1 MVAAPQAPSPFLCQ
15 EDGTVPQEPSS
26 CCWERVPARPS
37 ARDVSQRD
45 ICSAVL
51 GQEQPRAPPG
61 PVLPMTSLLPRATAS
76 GSAQPPR
83 RDRTVLPQSSAGSC
97 KGQPQLCPAAEGGT
111 EWICPR
117 ATASQHCGETPEV
130 PVGLRFFQELHLV
143 LHAGTRLQ
151 LLHHHL
157 RAADAR
163 VHLPQEHLGQGT
175 GSSLHAHPEHPWHS
189 RGPVSHRGGVSGGP
203 WPWAHLA
210 EPAMPDL
217 LQVQQALPPQVRRL
231 EELHCNRARPA
242 ARVSPC
248 PCVPLSP
255 SPHIPLPTCLC
266 SPPFPAKPCCPHRAS
281 RCQALCHPRMLRSIH
296 AQECCIPGILFSRHP
311 PTIRGRVV
319 PVSPNGMAAELA
331 PCPFSSAG
339 CAELSPAQR
348 WHLAPARPPGTV
360 RPLGS
365 PCQGQAAM
373 GPLLVLSAPPTVAI
387 LWAGSDT
394 GQEGA
399 PPTFLSHS
407 WACLH
412 GTRTRGC
419 HRSGWP
425 CPVPPRC
432 CSPGWDTRVS
442 AWRQGQGTLAQ
453 GDPAAPLRDP
463 SIPTSPHAQ

>member
-1 MVAAPQAPSPFLCQ
+1 MHTPNAP
-15 EDGTVPQEPSS
+15 GT
-26 CCWERVPARPS
+26 A
-37 ARDVSQRD
+37 
-45 ICSAVL
+45 
-51 GQEQPRAPPG
+51 RAPCPTGVGCPGVPG
-61 PVLPMTSLLPRATAS
+61 PGLTLPN
-76 GSAQPPR
+76 Q
-83 RDRTVLPQSSAGSC
+83 
-97 KGQPQLCPAAEGGT
+97 
-111 EWICPR
+111 
-117 ATASQHCGETPEV
+117 
-130 PVGLRFFQELHLV
+130 
-143 LHAGTRLQ
+143 
-151 LLHHHL
+151 
-157 RAADAR
+157 
-163 VHLPQEHLGQGT
+163 
-175 GSSLHAHPEHPWHS
+175 
-189 RGPVSHRGGVSGGP
+189 
-203 WPWAHLA
+203 
-210 EPAMPDL
+210 
-217 LQVQQALPPQVRRL
+217 
-231 EELHCNRARPA
+231 
-242 ARVSPC
+242 PC
-248 PCVPLSP
+248 PISFRYSRLCRPRSADLRSCTVTEPVQLP
-255 SPHIPLPTCLC
+255 ACPPVPLPTH
-266 SPPFPAKPCCPHRAS
+266 PPAHLPALPQFPAKPCCPHRAS
-281 RCQALCHPRMLRSIH
+281 RCQALCHPRMLWSIH

-432 CSPGWDTRVS
+432 CSPALGHLSECLET
-442 AWRQGQGTLAQ
+442 GT
-453 GDPAAPLRDP
+453 RDP
-463 SIPTSPHAQ
+463 CTGGPCSTPQGPQHPPITPCPVMRDPQVQHAGALPHPGLPERPGCLAMGRDTLVRGRT